1 MGTPEI
7 VAKRESDSNIDL
19 HIHSHFSDGINS
31 PEEIREEARQEGV
44 KLFSITD
51 HNYIGADAR
60 LIKDGQKKFSFLQGI
75 EISSLDRVTD
85 EPLHILGYSYNF
97 NIPQINRSLA
107 SVVEGYNI
115 RAKNII
121 AKLNDKFSSGF
132 DFEEIKKET
141 PAAFVSRNLLAK
153 KLTEFVGNGMIM
165 TEALNEAFIDEDNS
179 WLPGA
184 EDVIGLIQNCGGIA
198 VLAHPGNILEK
209 TSIEELIKRLGAA
222 GLGGI
227 EAFYPKHSP
236 KTTGVL
242 INLAKKYQLIITAG
256 SDWHGRNFSASPLGI
271 KVPAW
276 IYESCIIF
284 FSDLKSK
291 ILLKKNDQTGS
302 PRAYG
307 GAS

>member
-1 MGTPEI
+1 M
-7 VAKRESDSNIDL
+7 KLQNIDL
-19 HIHSHFSDGINS
+19 HVHSHFSDGINS

-51 HNYIGADAR
+51 HNYIGVDTCF
-60 LIKDGQKKFSFLQGI
+60 IKDGQKKFSFLQGI
-75 EISSLDRVTD
+75 EISSLDRVTG
-85 EPLHILGYSYNF
+85 EPLHVLGYSYSF

-121 AKLNDKFSSGF
+121 VKLNDKFHSGF

-153 KLTEFVGNGMIM
+153 KLTEFAGNGIVI
-165 TEALNEAFIDEDNS
+165 TEALKETLIDEDNS
-179 WLPGA
+179 WLPGT

-209 TSIEELIKRLGAA
+209 MNIEGLIKRLGGA
-222 GLGGI
+222 GLRGI
-227 EAFYPKHSP
+227 EAFCPKHSP

-242 INLAKKYQLIITAG
+242 VDLARKYRLIITAG
-256 SDWHGRNFSASPLGI
+256 SDWHGRNFSTSPLGI
-271 KVPAW
+271 RVPAW
-276 IYESCIIF
+276 IYESCINS
-284 FSDLKSK
+284 FSDL
-291 ILLKKNDQTGS
+291 
-302 PRAYG
+302 RR
-307 GAS
+307 